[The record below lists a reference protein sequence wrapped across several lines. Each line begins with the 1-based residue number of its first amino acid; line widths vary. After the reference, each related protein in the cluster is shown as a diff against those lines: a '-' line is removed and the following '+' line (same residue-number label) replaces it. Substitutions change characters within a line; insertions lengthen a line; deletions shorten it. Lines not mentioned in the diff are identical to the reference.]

1 MRARR
6 QSERIISKPH
16 KESDD
21 SMGDNVLRSISVGSD
36 LLNLDSIQESLKQI
50 DEVVKDIPEYDP
62 ATNGGEEVV
71 TI

>member
-1 MRARR
+1 
-6 QSERIISKPH
+6 
-16 KESDD
+16 
-21 SMGDNVLRSISVGSD
+21 MGDNVLRSISVGSD

-71 TI
+71 TIQKTNALIESIQDDN